1 MNIFKTNDKI
11 IILDCIY
18 KTNRYNIFLI
28 ILIEIIC
35 FNISFYF
42 DIYFLKNEIV
52 KNYETLFRI
61 IKKLFKYINI
71 FLSIV

>member
-1 MNIFKTNDKI
+1 MLKTNDEI

-42 DIYFLKNEIV
+42 DICFLKNFIAQSTTRKSQKR
-52 KNYETLFRI
+52 KNHIDDDEEREL
-61 IKKLFKYINI
+61 N
-71 FLSIV
+71 